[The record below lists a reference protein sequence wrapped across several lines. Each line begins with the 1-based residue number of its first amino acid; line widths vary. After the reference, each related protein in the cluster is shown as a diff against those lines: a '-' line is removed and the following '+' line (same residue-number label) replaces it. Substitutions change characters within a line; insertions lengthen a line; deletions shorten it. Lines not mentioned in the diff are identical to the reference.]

1 MAKVRYDAL
10 LDEEISHRHD
20 TADVTIAYSTSAP
33 ESPQSGQM
41 YINLLDSKLYVYF
54 CGSWQEVAQLTGVP
68 SGSPFGLWLPFYRT
82 YS

>member
-1 MAKVRYDAL
+1 MAKVHYDAL
-10 LDEEISHRHD
+10 LDEEIAHRHD

-41 YINLLDSKLYVYF
+41 YINLLDNKLYVYF
-54 CGSWQEVAQLTGVP
+54 SGSWQEVAQLTGVP